1 MKCHQA
7 TTQGQQSVREKK
19 GDASIFRIE
28 SEMLPVV
35 ESWLLG
41 QGFQTKIEFSMP
53 WGICDLV
60 GCRLQ
65 EDQLEKRLK
74 LGQRWPVGP
83 LTRVAVLLRLSQA
96 RSTGSLS
103 LKKLHSD
110 LDPLFGHAE
119 VNTHVAE
126 LRKRRFLNTS
136 DQNEMQSLATWLP
149 LHERLVAIELKL
161 NRVSDALYQ
170 AKLNREFADESYV
183 ALPFEVAQRA
193 KLREVDYGFP
203 ELGIGLLAVA
213 SSRVEVLLPPQ
224 RAPTMISELQV
235 HATERFFRNWFKDS
249 ST

>member
-7 TTQGQQSVREKK
+7 RAQGQGAVRKK
-19 GDASIFRIE
+19 KIDDPIFRTE

-35 ESWLLG
+35 ESWLLK
-41 QGFQTKIEFSMP
+41 QGLQTKIEFSMP

-83 LTRVAVLLRLSQA
+83 LTRVAVLLRLSQT
-96 RSTGSLS
+96 RSTDSLK

-110 LDPLFGHAE
+110 LDPLFGHTQ
-119 VNTHVAE
+119 VNAHIQE
-126 LRKRRFLNTS
+126 LRKRRFLTTG
-136 DQNEMQSLATWLP
+136 DQNEMQSVATWLP

-161 NRVSDALYQ
+161 SRVSDVLYQ

-193 KLREVDYGFP
+193 KLRDLDYGFS
-203 ELGIGLLAVA
+203 ELGVGLLAVA
-213 SSRVEVLLPPQ
+213 GDRLEVLLQ
-224 RAPTMISELQV
+224 AHRSPTMISELQA
-235 HATERFFRNWFKDS
+235 HAVERFFRSWIRDNS
-249 ST
+249 A